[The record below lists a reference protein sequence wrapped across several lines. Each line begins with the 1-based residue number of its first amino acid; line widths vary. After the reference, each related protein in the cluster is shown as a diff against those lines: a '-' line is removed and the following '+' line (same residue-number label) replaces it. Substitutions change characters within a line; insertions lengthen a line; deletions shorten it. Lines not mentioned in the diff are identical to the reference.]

1 MMQISQS
8 FHVELDWLL
17 ELKVRLLFMKIEDI
31 KHDVWY
37 WSSLT
42 APIVFD
48 GPIDP
53 SKSLVYHVH
62 GMMDRTFYVSPAEAE
77 SFVQQALTDDEI
89 RSYGAFS

>member
-1 MMQISQS
+1 
-8 FHVELDWLL
+8 
-17 ELKVRLLFMKIEDI
+17 MKIEDI
-31 KHDVWY
+31 KPDVWY
-37 WSSLT
+37 WSPLT

-62 GMMDRTFYVSPAEAE
+62 GALNRTFYVSAAEAE
-77 SFVQQALTDDEI
+77 SLVQQALTQDEI